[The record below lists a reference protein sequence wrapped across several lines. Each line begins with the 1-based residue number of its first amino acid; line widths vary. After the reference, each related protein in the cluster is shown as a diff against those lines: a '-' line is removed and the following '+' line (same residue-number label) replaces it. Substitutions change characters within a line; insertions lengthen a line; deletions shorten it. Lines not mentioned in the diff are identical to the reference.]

1 MLVYCTIKNV
11 IALYLVTLLR
21 TFFYARLRKLL
32 VYCGV
37 LKAGKPNVLHIFK
50 IYVRLIKLL
59 VYCVL
64 TAGKPLVTLTS
75 HLGEP
80 VSSDVTLLV
89 CRLTPCPWS
98 CLWYLSVSFPPSL
111 HSRSPYTQHR
121 RQWLYIHATSP
132 PLPLNEITDLYFAL
146 AGRHSFDDILSVL
159 SPQSFPVSVQ
169 YACVVVVAAT
179 AGVERLLPD
188 M

>member
-1 MLVYCTIKNV
+1 M
-11 IALYLVTLLR
+11 
-21 TFFYARLRKLL
+21 
-32 VYCGV
+32 
-37 LKAGKPNVLHIFK
+37 
-50 IYVRLIKLL
+50 LL

-75 HLGEP
+75 HLREP

-98 CLWYLSVSFPPSL
+98 CLWYLSVNFPPSL

-121 RQWLYIHATSP
+121 RQWLFIHATSP

-146 AGRHSFDDILSVL
+146 AGRHSFDDILCFVPPVL
-159 SPQSFPVSVQ
+159 SCVCSVRMRCSCCCDCWRGTSATRHVNKRWLCLLDCMLINTSPQCYFPVESTQAQVF
-169 YACVVVVAAT
+169 ADDTVTFRRAII
-179 AGVERLLPD
+179 
-188 M
+188 